1 MVCVNLGDVM
11 GFVLRQERGP
21 QLTLDF
27 GRNMTALPNGVRAN
41 EAVVVVGTLDAGNSQ
56 PGSPGAALSTGGP
69 PQSPFLER
77 AAGGGAS

>member
-27 GRNMTALPNGVRAN
+27 GRDMTALPNGLKPPTM
-41 EAVVVVGTLDAGNSQ
+41 VVVVGTIVPGDSQ
-56 PGSPGAALSTGGP
+56 RRPCKPAPCLISSCLRV
-69 PQSPFLER
+69 QR
-77 AAGGGAS
+77 WNAS